1 MLYQRFIEV
10 GRVCYIRIGD
20 NCGKICTVV
29 DLVDQK
35 HLLVDGPTS
44 GVPRCVVRLNQL
56 ALTDLKINIPRGCKS
71 KKVRIEL
78 TKEDINTKFLATSLS
93 KKAEAK
99 KTKAGL
105 GDFERFKLRVSKTAV
120 NRKIRSLSRQLKKSS

>member
-20 NCGKICTVV
+20 HTGKICTVV

-44 GVPRCVVRLNQL
+44 GVPRCVLRLNQVS
-56 ALTDLKINIPRGCKS
+56 LTDLKIDIPRGCKS
-71 KKVRIEL
+71 KKVRSEL
-78 TKEDINTKFLATSLS
+78 TKEDINAKFLTTSLS
-93 KKAEAK
+93 KKAEGK
-99 KTKAGL
+99 KSKALL
-105 GDFERFKLRVSKTAV
+105 GDFGRFKSRVSKTSL
-120 NRKIRSLSRQLKKSS
+120 NRKIRTLSRKLKKSS